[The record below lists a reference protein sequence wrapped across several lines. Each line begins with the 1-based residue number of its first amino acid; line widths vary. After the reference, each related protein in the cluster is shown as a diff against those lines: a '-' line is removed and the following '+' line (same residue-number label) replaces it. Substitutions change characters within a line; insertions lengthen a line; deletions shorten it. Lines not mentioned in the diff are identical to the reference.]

1 VKVYLVIR
9 RYRHELQ
16 DVICAYA
23 TRRLAEIR
31 VATEREKQS
40 GGDGFAIDVMPLD
53 VVDGASRGE
62 ARSN

>member
-1 VKVYLVIR
+1 VKVYLVVR

-31 VATEREKQS
+31 AATEREKRPGS
-40 GGDGFAIDVMPLD
+40 DGYAIDVMPLD
-53 VVDGASRGE
+53 VVGGASRGE
-62 ARSN
+62 GRSD